1 AGRLQGQNSG
11 NPSSISQAAAI
22 EALNGPQG
30 ELPVML
36 KEFRARREFVVERAR
51 SIKGIALPN
60 VPAGAFY
67 AFLNV
72 SALIGKRWSKATLS
86 DGNSV
91 AEFLL
96 EEGRVS
102 TVGGNDFG
110 APNHI
115 RISYATSL
123 AKLKEAFDRI
133 ERAIKTLG

>member
-1 AGRLQGQNSG
+1 
-11 NPSSISQAAAI
+11 
-22 EALNGPQG
+22 
-30 ELPVML
+30 
-36 KEFRARREFVVERAR
+36 
-51 SIKGIALPN
+51 
-60 VPAGAFY
+60 
-67 AFLNV
+67 
-72 SALIGKRWSKATLS
+72 LIGKRWSKATLS